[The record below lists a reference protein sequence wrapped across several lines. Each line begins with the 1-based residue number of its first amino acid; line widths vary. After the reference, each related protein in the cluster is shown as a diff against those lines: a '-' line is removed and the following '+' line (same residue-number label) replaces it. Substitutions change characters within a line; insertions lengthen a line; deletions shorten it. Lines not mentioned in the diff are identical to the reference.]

1 MSMFFNNSGTFWVVC
16 MEIGYPFVLNM
27 SKQRSLSKG
36 ESNVIR

>member
-1 MSMFFNNSGTFWVVC
+1 MSMFFNNSGVFWEC
-16 MEIGYPFVLNM
+16 MEIGYSFVLNM